1 MRMTQ
6 TPSYAR
12 PVPAS
17 AHGIPARPAGARPV
31 APGPLDVAF
40 VGSVVPTEMGQGT
53 RAFSPAG
60 NKFQANLLAHL
71 AGSAGASV
79 ETFTMRPMAAYP
91 GDRVVAYGGGR
102 AVLDGAGAAARL
114 VPFVNVR
121 GVKEATAA
129 AAFMA
134 HLGRWAAARR
144 ASGPRALL
152 VYNLF
157 SPLALP
163 VLATARAWRV
173 PAVAVVA
180 DLPFVYS
187 FRGVKGVLER
197 VDFKAQLAMLRRF
210 DGLVVLTRHIAEDY
224 APGVPWMLMEGAVAP
239 GDRDAPE
246 PDRGDGPA
254 PGERV
259 AMYSGML
266 NEMNGIPALLDA
278 FARLREPG
286 WRFWIYGG
294 GPLAHRVEEAAR
306 LDPRIEYHPWGRV
319 PAAEVRR
326 RQRQATVL
334 VNPRPSAQRVNRYT
348 FPSKLME
355 YLASGTAT
363 VSTAMPGIPDEYHAH
378 LELARDETPDGL
390 AQAIRRAAMRP
401 EAERAARGARTRE
414 WVLREKGWERQAERI
429 GEFLRSL
436 AGPRLVRGGGE

>member
-1 MRMTQ
+1 VSAQ
-6 TPSYAR
+6 GLPSR
-12 PVPAS
+12 VPGTHPV
-17 AHGIPARPAGARPV
+17 
-31 APGPLDVAF
+31 PGPLEVAF
-40 VGSVVPTEMGQGT
+40 VGGVIPTEMGLGT

-60 NKFQANLLAHL
+60 NKFQVNLVHQLER
-71 AGSAGASV
+71 SAGATV
-79 ETFTMRPMAAYP
+79 QTFSIRPMAAFP
-91 GDRVVAYGGGR
+91 GDRVLAWRGGR
-102 AVLDGAGAAARL
+102 VELDGTGAAATL

-121 GVKEATAA
+121 GVKEATMAA
-129 AAFMA
+129 SFAACLARWAMA
-134 HLGRWAAARR
+134 HR

-180 DLPFVYS
+180 DLPFIYG
-187 FRGVKGVLER
+187 FKGARGVLER
-197 VDFKAQLAMLRRF
+197 MDFHAQLAMLRRF
-210 DGLVVLTRHIAEDY
+210 DGLVVLTRHIAEDF
-224 APGVPWMLMEGAVAP
+224 APGVPWMLMEGAVPPAERGAP
-239 GDRDAPE
+239 AAA
-246 PDRGDGPA
+246 DRGDGPA

-266 NEMNGIPALLDA
+266 NEMNGIPALLQA
-278 FARLREPG
+278 FDRLREPG
-286 WRFWIYGG
+286 WRFWVYGG
-294 GPLAHRVEEAAR
+294 GPLAAKVEEAAR
-306 LDPRIEYHPWGRV
+306 RDPRIEYHPWGRV

-355 YLASGTAT
+355 YLASGTPT
-363 VSTAMPGIPDEYHAH
+363 VSTAMPGIPEEYHAH
-378 LELARDETPDGL
+378 LELVRDETPDGL
-390 AQAIRRAAMRP
+390 AQAIRRAASRP
-401 EAERAARGARTRE
+401 EAERAARGVRARE

-436 AGPRLVRGGGE
+436 ARPRLLPSS

>member
-1 MRMTQ
+1 MNQ
-6 TPSYAR
+6 TLHAGR
-12 PVPAS
+12 P
-17 AHGIPARPAGARPV
+17 PARAAGAPA

-40 VGSVVPTEMGQGT
+40 VGSVVPTAMGT
-53 RAFSPAG
+53 THAFSPAG
-60 NKFQANLLAHL
+60 NKFQVNLVDHL
-71 AGSAGASV
+71 ARSAGASV
-79 ETFTMRPMAAYP
+79 ETFTVRPLAAFP
-91 GDRVVAYGGGR
+91 GDRVVGYGGGR
-102 AVLDGAGAAARL
+102 ATLDDTGAGARL

-121 GVKEATAA
+121 GLKEATVAA
-129 AAFMA
+129 SLMG
-134 HLGRWAAARR
+134 HLARWATAHRAR
-144 ASGPRALL
+144 GPRALL

-180 DLPFVYS
+180 DLPFIYS

-197 VDFKAQLAMLRRF
+197 VDFQAQLAMLRRF
-210 DGLVVLTRHIAEDY
+210 DGLVVLTRHIAEDH
-224 APGVPWMLMEGAVAP
+224 APGVPWMLMEGAVPAGERAAP
-239 GDRDAPE
+239 ADAPA
-246 PDRGDGPA
+246 DDGPA

-266 NEMNGIPALLDA
+266 NEMNGIPLLLEA
-278 FARLREPG
+278 FDRLREPG
-286 WRFWIYGG
+286 WRLWIYGG
-294 GPLAHRVEEAAR
+294 GPLQGAVEAAAR
-306 LDPRIEYHPWGRV
+306 RDPRIEYHAWDRV

-334 VNPRPSAQRVNRYT
+334 VNPRPSGERVNRYT

-363 VSTAMPGIPDEYHAH
+363 VSTAIPGIPEEYHPY

-390 AQAIRRAAMRP
+390 AQAIRRAAGRP
-401 EAERAARGARTRE
+401 DGERQARGAAARE

-429 GEFLRSL
+429 GVFLRGL
-436 AGPRLVRGGGE
+436 ARPRLVRGGG